1 MVVQGCCARHSVIS
15 SIAVWYAAG
24 ARHRATSTEPVAR
37 PAAARNWLVAI
48 GFARAN
54 ASTAAARV
62 RQTAEPAAS
71 RFPAPD
77 VPVPVMAPAAC
88 RQLAAAGFRCSARE
102 GPSTSPAC
110 RSQCAGRFR
119 GAPPDAAQAEAGRR
133 LHVARPALDLTA
145 AQHNCTTALLRGG
158 GTPWANS
165 FGQVPDSNRSHT
177 ARNKLAR
184 GDLPACPDGQ
194 AARRG
199 G

>member
-1 MVVQGCCARHSVIS
+1 MPQARA
-15 SIAVWYAAG
+15 IA
-24 ARHRATSTEPVAR
+24 RRR
-37 PAAARNWLVAI
+37 PKRWLGLRPHVTGWWRS
-48 GFARAN
+48 GFARET
-54 ASTAAARV
+54 ASNAAARV

-102 GPSTSPAC
+102 GPSTSL
-110 RSQCAGRFR
+110 R
-119 GAPPDAAQAEAGRR
+119 GAPPDAAQAEAGRT
-133 LHVARPALDLTA
+133 LHVARPALDVTA

-165 FGQVPDSNRSHT
+165 FGQDPLTSFGNRSHT

-184 GDLPACPDGQ
+184 GDLPECPDGQ